1 MVLFYLLVNHILKEG
16 ISLNPNL
23 KKAYALHTDLA
34 SLRESMEKSNDV
46 LLETMKLSEFN
57 AYLKQYLDIVSD
69 IAITLKD
76 ETSAKA
82 NALSCVVRDG
92 ISKTRKLLV
101 ANLGRILYAHDN
113 TAFSATAAEE
123 LDAVTKSAEEA
134 FNSEV
139 AKATDYFGSSF
150 LKSRLVQGIG
160 ISTLFLPK
168 TIEDMLAS
176 PKRWQWQ
183 THTIVNGF
191 PKPIYLDLYRE
202 ALPRIIDQQIRK
214 MEAKSEKK
222 KLSK

>member
-1 MVLFYLLVNHILKEG
+1 MNQ
-16 ISLNPNL
+16 NL
-23 KKAYALHTDLA
+23 KRAYALHSDLA
-34 SLRESMEKSNDV
+34 SLRENMQKSNNV
-46 LLETMKLSEFN
+46 LLDTMKLSEFN

-69 IAITLKD
+69 IAIALKD

-101 ANLGRILYAHDN
+101 ANLDRILYAHDN
-113 TAFSATAAEE
+113 TEFSAATAEE
-123 LDAVTKSAEEA
+123 LDAATKSAEEK

-150 LKSRLVQGIG
+150 LKSRLVQGAG
-160 ISTLFLPK
+160 ISNWFLPK
-168 TIEDMLAS
+168 TVEDMLAS

-214 MEAKSEKK
+214 MEAKTEKK